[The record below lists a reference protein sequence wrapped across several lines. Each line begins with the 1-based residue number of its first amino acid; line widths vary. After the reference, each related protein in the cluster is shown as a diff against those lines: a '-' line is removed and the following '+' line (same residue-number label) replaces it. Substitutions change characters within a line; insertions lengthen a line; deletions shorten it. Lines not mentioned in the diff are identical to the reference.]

1 METTFADEATI
12 SYVQNLAKCDITKEE
27 LTDAI
32 EYLRDVLI
40 QFNLINN
47 EAPRKLSK
55 NSKLI
60 GGKLFEKLIKLLG
73 KHKISDEVE
82 YYIAEGEDVIE
93 EDAMED
99 VQSSSSDE
107 PHTSQRTEDYEPPQ
121 KVAAMDLVP
130 YDVKLKIVMTA
141 NEHPNWSFRTLQSK
155 FKQHLHYHSEVARFR
170 KYIITYFIW
179 WKLLG

>member
-1 METTFADEATI
+1 METTFVDEATI

-55 NSKLI
+55 NSKLF
-60 GGKLFEKLIKLLG
+60 GAKLFEKLFKLLG

-82 YYIAEGEDVIE
+82 YYIAEGEDVIQ
-93 EDAMED
+93 EDAIE
-99 VQSSSSDE
+99 E
-107 PHTSQRTEDYEPPQ
+107 KELYIRT
-121 KVAAMDLVP
+121 
-130 YDVKLKIVMTA
+130 I
-141 NEHPNWSFRTLQSK
+141 
-155 FKQHLHYHSEVARFR
+155 
-170 KYIITYFIW
+170 
-179 WKLLG
+179 